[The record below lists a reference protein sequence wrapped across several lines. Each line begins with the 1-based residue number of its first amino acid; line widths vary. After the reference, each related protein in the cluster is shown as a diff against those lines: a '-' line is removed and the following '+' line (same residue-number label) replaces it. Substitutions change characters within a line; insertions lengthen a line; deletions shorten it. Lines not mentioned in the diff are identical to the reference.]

1 MKIKRLAICAHPDD
15 AEIFAINAIAKGDF
29 ALVVMSDGAGCAKGS
44 GYEKMTEEELKELR
58 KAEQQEAAE
67 VGGYKRLY
75 MLGLT
80 SEKVRE
86 GGEKVEAMLSEIIDE
101 TMPDEVY
108 IHNPFDSHPTHLG
121 AFWRAFYALK
131 KANHKVKKLYACEV
145 WRGLDWFIGDEKVA
159 LDTSDT
165 DEISD
170 ALMDKFASQNA
181 TKNYNLGAKGR
192 RYANATFTGIRE
204 ANKMKSFNWA
214 LDMTEYLGYDDNRL
228 IAFIEDSLEEFKQTV
243 LENTFKNMK

>member
-44 GYEKMTEEELKELR
+44 GYEKMTAEQLKELR

-86 GGEKVEAMLSEIIDE
+86 GGEKVEAILSEIIDE
-101 TMPDEVY
+101 TTKYTFTIRSTV
-108 IHNPFDSHPTHLG
+108 ILRISAHFGVRFT
-121 AFWRAFYALK
+121 RLK
-131 KANHKVKKLYACEV
+131 KQ
-145 WRGLDWFIGDEKVA
+145 I
-159 LDTSDT
+159 
-165 DEISD
+165 
-170 ALMDKFASQNA
+170 
-181 TKNYNLGAKGR
+181 TK
-192 RYANATFTGIRE
+192 
-204 ANKMKSFNWA
+204 
-214 LDMTEYLGYDDNRL
+214 
-228 IAFIEDSLEEFKQTV
+228 
-243 LENTFKNMK
+243 